1 MKIFGTYSNLSRKAQ
16 SDCAFQILFAI
27 GILDRNPALSGSKGT
42 NIIKRFKK
50 EVAVSITQ
58 LINHITSVFQINAD
72 DLKAKFLKNTETPLV
87 SIMEKY
93 LKVHLDNNMCTFVL
107 INFDESYVGH
117 YIIAFKHN
125 DNIFI
130 FDPQL
135 TAFDK
140 SSKTIS
146 IFNIVLMEK
155 IYSMLANA
163 TLSLTQFAIFLLNE
177 TKHFPEKKPKMEYCA
192 SYLPIFARGGKTR
205 KMKN

>member
-1 MKIFGTYSNLSRKAQ
+1 
-16 SDCAFQILFAI
+16 
-27 GILDRNPALSGSKGT
+27 
-42 NIIKRFKK
+42 
-50 EVAVSITQ
+50 
-58 LINHITSVFQINAD
+58 
-72 DLKAKFLKNTETPLV
+72 
-87 SIMEKY
+87 
-93 LKVHLDNNMCTFVL
+93 MCTFIL
-107 INFDESYVGH
+107 INFDNKDIGH

-155 IYSMLANA
+155 IYSMRAKA
-163 TLSLTQFAIFLLNE
+163 TLSLTQFAVFLLNE